1 MAAPYELIYYIGVPG
16 RGEHVRLALEE
27 AGAPYKDLQGLPFD
41 KCREIVTTHLQGMS
55 GNLPYYAPPLLK
67 HGDLII
73 SQTPNILLYLGPKL
87 GLAGSKENDAYR
99 VNALALTVLDG
110 LSNEVHDCH
119 HPIAAE
125 LYWEQQ
131 KEESMRRSKEWV
143 KTRLP
148 KHLGYWQKVLTSDAS
163 AQGPWLLGDQFT
175 YADLVL
181 FQVCRSLFSFQFM
194 PSCILLCNI
203 LYSSNLSTVD

>member
-1 MAAPYELIYYIGVPG
+1 
-16 RGEHVRLALEE
+16 
-27 AGAPYKDLQGLPFD
+27 
-41 KCREIVTTHLQGMS
+41 
-55 GNLPYYAPPLLK
+55 
-67 HGDLII
+67 
-73 SQTPNILLYLGPKL
+73 
-87 GLAGSKENDAYR
+87 
-99 VNALALTVLDG
+99 LDG

-143 KTRLP
+143 KMRLP
-148 KHLGYWQKVLTSDAS
+148 KHLGYWQRVLTSNAS

-181 FQVCRSLFSFQFM
+181 FQVCLIIFIS
-194 PSCILLCNI
+194 I
-203 LYSSNLSTVD
+203 YSWLHFAM